1 MWKIPLLLPYII
13 IKLSTRFDAINFTVI
28 SDAILDLKTMISTVN
43 VASECVTHRHI
54 ASIIILVLLHFLSLA
69 NGKIF
74 KIAAKLV
81 ILVAILYSILD
92 F

>member
-1 MWKIPLLLPYII
+1 MENSTFAPLYNYKSVYLIWYDQL
-13 IKLSTRFDAINFTVI
+13 TVI
-28 SDAILDLKTMISTVN
+28 SDAILALETMLSTVN

-54 ASIIILVLLHFLSLA
+54 ASIIILVLLYFLSIA

-81 ILVAILYSILD
+81 AILNSILD

>member
-1 MWKIPLLLPYII
+1 MWDLIVSVPDHC
-13 IKLSTRFDAINFTVI
+13 LSFY
-28 SDAILDLKTMISTVN
+28 
-43 VASECVTHRHI
+43 SECVTHHHI
-54 ASIIILVLLHFLSLA
+54 ARIIILVLLHFLSLA
-69 NGKIF
+69 NSKIF